1 MIYIT
6 GDTHGEIDIGK
17 LTQFAEAN
25 KNLSRSDYMIIAG
38 DFGAVWNRET
48 LDADLARYEKFPFS
62 ILFVDGNHENFD
74 LLDAYPIEI
83 WNGGKV
89 HKTKE
94 SIIHLMRGQVFE
106 IEGKKF
112 FTFGG
117 ATSVDKC
124 NRTEGKSW
132 WPQEN
137 PCDNDIVEANKN
149 LSRVGNKVDIIITHS
164 IDEKALYYPPMI
176 SNKYSIFQ
184 ENRILSYFEDVVEY
198 KHWYFG
204 HY

>member
-1 MIYIT
+1 
-6 GDTHGEIDIGK
+6 
-17 LTQFAEAN
+17 
-25 KNLSRSDYMIIAG
+25 
-38 DFGAVWNRET
+38 
-48 LDADLARYEKFPFS
+48 DLARYEKFPFS

-89 HKTKE
+89 HKIKE

-124 NRTEGKSW
+124 CRTEGKSW
-132 WPQEN
+132 WPQ
-137 PCDNDIVEANKN
+137 
-149 LSRVGNKVDIIITHS
+149 VDIIITHS

-204 HY
+204 HYHIDGDIENGKTEKLKTALYQDILKIE